1 MDWRPNSRSSRTLY
15 RALLLAYPAEFREE
29 YGAEMERLLSDRL
42 AGDRAS
48 SLWLTIVGDVLRN
61 APREHLSILVRD
73 LRHSFR
79 LFAQAP
85 GFTVTALAALALG
98 IGAAVTIFTL
108 IDTVL
113 LRSLPFGDPARLVY
127 MWTPIPRYQSLPR
140 EISPTFADVMAWR
153 SASRSFTGI
162 TALQQHM
169 VTWNPGGDPVR
180 IGGAMVQGNFFETLQ
195 ATPLLGRTI
204 DANDDRPGQERVVVI
219 SYGLWSTHFGADPAV
234 LGKSMRLGN
243 LPYRIIGVMPPQFV
257 YPHANDFP
265 FAIAGLPRT
274 DAWIPTA
281 FSPRDLANR
290 RISSDAAIGRL
301 RPGVT
306 LARAQAEVS
315 ALQKGLDSLNV
326 PELRGSTS
334 LLVPFIETTVGPV
347 RSLMRLLAGA
357 VILVLLIAC
366 GNVANLLMARAA
378 AREHEM
384 GVRTALGAPRSRL
397 IRQVLTESLLLAI
410 AGGGLGA
417 GLCFAAVRVLA
428 RMNPGDIPR
437 FEEISVD
444 WRVLVFALAISL
456 VTGILFGALPAL
468 ASARANV
475 ADLLREGGGRGIAGG
490 SSRVRY
496 ALVAA
501 DVALSVVLLG
511 GAVLFIRSYL
521 YVQSEQKGFAPSTLT
536 MNLALDLQ
544 QRVPPPRVASWFRAA
559 LERVSALPG
568 MVAAGATNALP
579 LSGHESM
586 TTIQVEGYANRPNQT
601 ANGRSV
607 AGDYFT
613 AIQTPL
619 IAGRY
624 LTSDDIPAQP
634 TPAPPVV
641 VVSESFARLYFQ
653 GRSAIGGRMA
663 AGQPGAAWSTIVGVV
678 ADVRHSSLEAPP
690 EPTFY
695 QASWFVDSLA
705 IRTALPPET
714 VIASVRRA
722 VRDAGAPFVLADI
735 ETMQQRTEQAA
746 APRRFQTVLL
756 AAFAAIA
763 VFLALVG
770 LYGLLSYT
778 VRQRTAEIGV
788 RMALGAGRSQVV
800 AMVLRRGLALA
811 GIGLV
816 IGLAAAG
823 AAARWAASLL
833 YGINAF
839 DPVTFVVVPLLVMT
853 AAAIACLLPA
863 WKAARV
869 DPVSSLRHQ

>member
-1 MDWRPNSRSSRTLY
+1 MDLRPNSRSFY

-29 YGAEMERLLSDRL
+29 YGAEMERLLTDRL
-42 AGDRAS
+42 AGEPAS
-48 SLWLTIVGDVLRN
+48 RLWLAVIGDVFRN
-61 APREHLSILVRD
+61 APREHLAVLGRD
-73 LRHSFR
+73 LRHSLR

-85 GFTVTALAALALG
+85 GFTATALAALALG

-113 LRSLPFGDPARLVY
+113 IRSLPFGDPARLVY
-127 MWTPIPRYQSLPR
+127 MWTPIPRYRALPR
-140 EISPTFADVMAWR
+140 EISPTFADEMAWR
-153 SASRSFTGI
+153 LGSRSFLNI
-162 TALQQHM
+162 TAFQQHM
-169 VTWNPGGDPVR
+169 LTWYPRGGDPVR
-180 IGGAMVQGNFFETLQ
+180 IGGAMVQGNFFETLR
-195 ATPLLGRTI
+195 AAPLLGRTI
-204 DANDDRPGQERVVVI
+204 DADDDRPGRERVVVI
-219 SYGLWSTHFGADPAV
+219 SYGLWSTHFGADPAA
-234 LGKSMRLGN
+234 LGKSMQLGS
-243 LPYRIIGVMPPQFV
+243 LTYRIIGVMPPEFV

-274 DAWIPTA
+274 DAYTPTQ
-281 FSPRDLANR
+281 FTPRDLANR
-290 RISSDAAIGRL
+290 RISSHAAVGRL

-306 LARAQAEVS
+306 LARAQAEIS
-315 ALQKGLDSLNV
+315 ALQKGLDPLND
-326 PELRGSTS
+326 PEVRGSTS
-334 LLVPFIETTVGPV
+334 LLVPFIETTVGPA

-384 GVRTALGAPRSRL
+384 GVRSALGAPRSRL
-397 IRQVLTESLLLAI
+397 IRQVLTESLLLSA
-410 AGGGLGA
+410 AGGALGA
-417 GLCFAAVRVLA
+417 ALSFAAVRVLA
-428 RMNPGDIPR
+428 TMNPGDIPR
-437 FEEISVD
+437 FEEISAD
-444 WRVLVFALAISL
+444 WRVLLFALAVSL
-456 VTGILFGALPAL
+456 ATGILFGALPAL

-475 ADLLREGGGRGIAGG
+475 VDLLREGGGRGIASG
-490 SSRVRY
+490 SSRARY
-496 ALVAA
+496 VLVAA

-521 YVQSEQKGFAPSTLT
+521 YVQSEPKGFAPSTLT
-536 MNLALDLQ
+536 MQLAADLQ
-544 QRVPPPRVASWFRAA
+544 QRVPPQRMAGWFRGA
-559 LERVSALPG
+559 LEQIASVPG
-568 MVAAGATNALP
+568 VVAAGATSSLP

-586 TTIQVEGYANRPNQT
+586 STIRVEGYPNRPNQT
-601 ANGRSV
+601 ANARSV
-607 AGDYFT
+607 AGDYFK

-624 LTSDDIPAQP
+624 LTSADIPAQP
-634 TPAPPVV
+634 AQPRVSV
-641 VVSESFARLYFQ
+641 ISESFAKLYFR
-653 GRSAIGGRMA
+653 GRGAIGGRMA
-663 AGQPGAAWSTIVGVV
+663 TDQNGAAWSTIVGVV

-695 QASWFVDSLA
+695 QPSWSVDQLA
-705 IRTALPPET
+705 IRAALPPDS

-735 ETMQQRTEQAA
+735 QTMQQRADQSA

-788 RMALGAGRSQVV
+788 RMALGASRSQVV
-800 AMVLRRGLALA
+800 GMVLRRGLALA
-811 GIGLV
+811 GTGLAV
-816 IGLAAAG
+816 GLAAA
-823 AAARWAASLL
+823 AATARWAASLL
-833 YGINAF
+833 YGIRAF
-839 DPVTFVVVPLLVMT
+839 DPVTFVVVPLLIMT
-853 AAAIACLLPA
+853 AAAVACLVPA

-869 DPVSSLRHQ
+869 DPVASLRRQ

>member
-1 MDWRPNSRSSRTLY
+1 MDWRPNSRSFY

-29 YGAEMERLLSDRL
+29 YGAEMERLLADRL
-42 AGDRAS
+42 AGEPAS
-48 SLWLTIVGDVLRN
+48 RLWLVVLADVFRN
-61 APREHLSILVRD
+61 APREHLSILARD
-73 LRHSFR
+73 LRHSVR

-113 LRSLPFGDPARLVY
+113 IRSLPVGDPARLVY
-127 MWTPIPRYQSLPR
+127 MWTPIPRYRSLPR
-140 EISPTFADVMAWR
+140 EISPTFADEMAWR
-153 SASRSFTGI
+153 SGSRSFSYI
-162 TALQQHM
+162 TAFQQHM
-169 VTWNPGGDPVR
+169 LTWYPGGDPLR

-195 ATPLLGRTI
+195 AKPLLGRTI
-204 DANDDRPGQERVVVI
+204 DANDDRPGQERVAVI
-219 SYGLWSTHFGADPAV
+219 SYALWSTHFGADPAA
-234 LGKSMRLGN
+234 LGKSMQLGN
-243 LPYRIIGVMPPQFV
+243 LTYRIIGVMPPEFV

-265 FAIAGLPRT
+265 FTIAGLART
-274 DAWIPTA
+274 DVWTPTQ
-281 FSPRDLANR
+281 FTPRDLANR
-290 RISSDAAIGRL
+290 RISSHAAVGRL
-301 RPGVT
+301 LPGVT
-306 LARAQAEVS
+306 LARAQADIA
-315 ALQKGLDSLNV
+315 ALQKGLDPLND
-326 PELRGSTS
+326 PEVRGSTS
-334 LLVPFIETTVGPV
+334 LLVPFIETTVGPA
-347 RSLMRLLAGA
+347 RSLMLLLAGA

-397 IRQVLTESLLLAI
+397 IRQVLTESLLLSI
-410 AGGGLGA
+410 AGGALGA
-417 GLCFAAVRVLA
+417 GLSLAAVRVLA
-428 RMNPGDIPR
+428 GINPGDIPR
-437 FEEISVD
+437 FEEISID
-444 WRVLVFALAISL
+444 WRVLAFALAMSL
-456 VTGILFGALPAL
+456 ATGILFGALPAL

-490 SSRVRY
+490 SFRVRY

-521 YVQSEQKGFAPSTLT
+521 YVQSEPKGFAASSLT
-536 MNLALDLQ
+536 MQLAADLQ
-544 QRVPPPRVASWFRAA
+544 QRVPPQRMAAWFRDA
-559 LERVSALPG
+559 LERVASVPG
-568 MVAAGATNALP
+568 VVAAGATNALP
-579 LSGHESM
+579 LGGHESM
-586 TTIQVEGYANRPNQT
+586 STIQVEGYPNRPNQT
-601 ANGRSV
+601 ANGRNV
-607 AGDYFT
+607 AGDYFK

-624 LTSDDIPAQP
+624 LTSADIPAQAAQSP
-634 TPAPPVV
+634 RVV

-653 GRSAIGGRMA
+653 GRSAIGGHVQ
-663 AGQPGAAWSTIVGVV
+663 AGQPGSASFTIVGVV

-690 EPTFY
+690 APTMY
-695 QASWFVDSLA
+695 LPSWFVDSLA

-714 VIASVRRA
+714 VIAAVRRA

-735 ETMQQRTEQAA
+735 RTMQQRTDQAA

-778 VRQRTAEIGV
+778 VRQRTPEIGV
-788 RMALGAGRSQVV
+788 RMALGAGRSQVIG
-800 AMVLRRGLALA
+800 MVLRRGLALA
-811 GIGLV
+811 GIGLA

-833 YGINAF
+833 YGIPAF
-839 DPVTFVVVPLLVMT
+839 DPVTFVLVPLLIMT
-853 AAAIACLLPA
+853 AAAIACVLPA
-863 WKAARV
+863 WKASRV

>member
-1 MDWRPNSRSSRTLY
+1 MDWRRNSRSFY

-29 YGAEMERLLSDRL
+29 YGAEMERLLSDQL
-42 AGDRAS
+42 AGAPS
-48 SLWLTIVGDVLRN
+48 SRLWLTLLGDVLRN
-61 APREHLSILVRD
+61 APREHLSLLARD
-73 LRHSFR
+73 LRHSLR
-79 LFAQAP
+79 LFAQAL
-85 GFTVTALAALALG
+85 GFTATALAALALG
-98 IGAAVTIFTL
+98 IGAAVSIFTL
-108 IDTVL
+108 INTVL
-113 LRSLPFGDPARLVY
+113 IRSLPFGDPARLVY
-127 MWTPIPRYQSLPR
+127 LWTPIPRYRSLPR
-140 EISPTFADVMAWR
+140 EMSPSFADVMAWR
-153 SASRSFTGI
+153 SASRSFADITGF
-162 TALQQHM
+162 QQHM
-169 VTWNPGGDPVR
+169 LTWYAGGDPVR

-195 ATPLLGRTI
+195 AAPLLGRTI
-204 DANDDRPGQERVVVI
+204 DANDDRPGQGRVVVI
-219 SYGLWSTHFGADPAV
+219 SYALWNTHFNADPAA
-234 LGKSMRLGN
+234 LGKSMQLGG
-243 LPYRIIGVMPPQFV
+243 LPYRIIGVMPPEFV

-274 DAWIPTA
+274 DAWVPTA
-281 FSPRDLANR
+281 FTPRDLANR
-290 RISSDAAIGRL
+290 RISSNAAIGRL

-306 LARAQAEVS
+306 LARAQAEIS
-315 ALQKGLDSLNV
+315 ALQSGLDPLNA

-334 LLVPFIETTVGPV
+334 LLVPFIETTVGPA

-384 GVRTALGAPRSRL
+384 GVRTSLGAPRSRL
-397 IRQVLTESLLLAI
+397 IRQVLTESLLLGI
-410 AGGGLGA
+410 AGGALGA
-417 GLCFAAVRVLA
+417 GLSLAAVRVLA

-444 WRVLVFALAISL
+444 WRVLLFALAISL
-456 VTGILFGALPAL
+456 LTGILFGALPAL

-475 ADLLREGGGRGIAGG
+475 VDLLREGGGRGIAGG

-521 YVQSEQKGFAPSTLT
+521 YVQSEQKGFAASTLT
-536 MNLALDLQ
+536 MRWAADLQ
-544 QRVPPPRVASWFRAA
+544 QRVPPARMAGWFREA
-559 LERVSALPG
+559 LERVASVPG
-568 MVAAGATNALP
+568 VAAAGATNALP
-579 LSGHESM
+579 LGGHESM
-586 TTIQVEGYANRPNQT
+586 STIRVDGYPNGPNQT
-601 ANGRSV
+601 ANGRNV
-607 AGDYFT
+607 AGDYFK
-613 AIQTPL
+613 AIETPL

-624 LTSDDIPAQP
+624 LTSADIPAQP
-634 TPAPPVV
+634 TPSPAVV
-641 VVSESFARLYFQ
+641 VVSESFARLYFH

-663 AGQPGAAWSTIVGVV
+663 AGQTGAAWSTIVGVV
-678 ADVRHSSLEAPP
+678 ADVRHSSLETPP
-690 EPTFY
+690 APTFY

-735 ETMQQRTEQAA
+735 ETMQQRTDQAA

-811 GIGLV
+811 GIGLL
-816 IGLAAAG
+816 IGLAVAA
-823 AAARWAASLL
+823 ATARWAASLL
-833 YGINAF
+833 YGIHAF
-839 DPVTFVVVPLLVMT
+839 DPVTFLVVPLLIMT
-853 AAAIACLLPA
+853 AAAVACLLPS
-863 WKAARV
+863 WKASRV

>member
-1 MDWRPNSRSSRTLY
+1 MDWRPNSRSSRTFY

-42 AGDRAS
+42 AGEPAPR
-48 SLWLTIVGDVLRN
+48 LWLTLLGDVFRN
-61 APREHLSILVRD
+61 APREHLSVLARD
-73 LRHSFR
+73 VRHSLR

-85 GFTVTALAALALG
+85 GFTATALAALALG

-113 LRSLPFGDPARLVY
+113 IRALPFGDPARLVY
-127 MWTPIPRYQSLPR
+127 MWTPIPRYRSLPR
-140 EISPTFADVMAWR
+140 EMSPTFADTMAWR
-153 SASRSFTGI
+153 SGSRSFADI
-162 TALQQHM
+162 TAFQQHM
-169 VTWNPGGDPVR
+169 ITWYPGGDPVR

-195 ATPLLGRTI
+195 AKPLLGRII

-219 SYGLWSTHFGADPAV
+219 SYGLWNSHFAADPAV
-234 LGKSMRLGN
+234 LGKSMQLGN
-243 LPYRIIGVMPPQFV
+243 LLYRIIGVMPPQFV

-274 DAWIPTA
+274 DVWTPTGFA
-281 FSPRDLANR
+281 PRDLANR
-290 RISSDAAIGRL
+290 RISSNAAVGRL
-301 RPGVT
+301 HAGVT
-306 LARAQAEVS
+306 LVRAQAEIS
-315 ALQKGLDSLNV
+315 ALQKGLDPLNV

-334 LLVPFIETTVGPV
+334 LLTPFIETTVGPA

-410 AGGGLGA
+410 AGGALGA
-417 GLCFAAVRVLA
+417 GLSFAAVRVLA
-428 RMNPGDIPR
+428 RINPGDIPR
-437 FEEISVD
+437 FEEISID
-444 WRVLVFALAISL
+444 WRVLLFALAISL
-456 VTGILFGALPAL
+456 LTGILFGTLPAL
-468 ASARANV
+468 AGARANV

-521 YVQSEQKGFAPSTLT
+521 YVQSEQKGFAASTLT
-536 MNLALDLQ
+536 MRLAADLQ
-544 QRVPPPRVASWFRAA
+544 QRVPPPRMAAWFRGA
-559 LERVSALPG
+559 LERVAAVPG
-568 MVAAGATNALP
+568 VVAAGATNALP

-586 TTIQVEGYANRPNQT
+586 STIRVDGYPNSPNQT
-601 ANGRSV
+601 ANGRTV
-607 AGDYFT
+607 AGDYFR
-613 AIQTPL
+613 AMQTPL

-624 LTSDDIPAQP
+624 LTSADIPAQP
-634 TPAPPVV
+634 APAPPV
-641 VVSESFARLYFQ
+641 VVSESFARIYFH
-653 GRSAIGGRMA
+653 GRSAIGGRVA
-663 AGQPGAAWSTIVGVV
+663 IGQTSTGWSTIVGVV
-678 ADVRHSSLEAPP
+678 ANVRHSSLEAPP
-690 EPTFY
+690 APTFY
-695 QASWFVDSLA
+695 QPSWFVDQIA
-705 IRTALPPET
+705 IRTALPPEN

-722 VRDAGAPFVLADI
+722 VRGVGAPFVLADI
-735 ETMQQRTEQAA
+735 QTMQQRTDQAG

-800 AMVLRRGLALA
+800 GMVLRRGLALA
-811 GIGLV
+811 GLGLLL
-816 IGLAAAG
+816 GLLAAG
-823 AAARWAASLL
+823 AAARWATSLL
-833 YGINAF
+833 YGIHAF
-839 DPVTFVVVPLLVMT
+839 DPVTFLVVPLLIMT
-853 AAAIACLLPA
+853 AAALACLLPA
-863 WKAARV
+863 WKASRV
-869 DPVSSLRHQ
+869 DPVSSLRHP